1 MVALDAE
8 IFREA
13 MFDKLA
19 DKKSQIT
26 LRDTKTNT
34 LNKTLGGVAATKV
47 EFLGVSL
54 IETRFLENQWWNR
67 LRI

>member
-1 MVALDAE
+1 M
-8 IFREA
+8 
-13 MFDKLA
+13 
-19 DKKSQIT
+19 
-26 LRDTKTNT
+26 RDTKTNT

-54 IETRFLENQWWNR
+54 IGTRFLENQWWNR